1 MLDEEQLAF
10 LVDPG
15 ILASQ
20 AQTIIPHNA
29 AFQTEDLDTYDS
41 DCDDLST
48 AQAVLMANISN
59 YGSEVILE
67 DILRQSD
74 CLDLLSEIPWVVPT
88 FAVIEGERFSMML
101 LEHQDIIVEFCGP
114 SRKEL
119 SKETSSKIPP
129 CCDGSCWKTFKPIAS
144 LIAKGKVK

>member
-88 FAVIEGERFSMML
+88 FAVIEGE
-101 LEHQDIIVEFCGP
+101 DIIVEFCGP